1 MEKIARIFFVFTLL
15 FAAAFIIFFL
25 LYAQAK
31 NEVTQ
36 SNVDKAALQQSVS
49 TLSNDIRRQQIL
61 YEELER
67 KNKTLEEAASETSDI
82 NIQRL
87 KDQIYEQKQEIE
99 ALQAQIDEKD
109 NTIASLSDS
118 ALSTNTTDVNT
129 EQIAQVSADYE
140 KEINRLQTEINKRQ
154 EEITSLTQQ
163 LEQNDNDVDERITNL
178 QLQVAQTQ
186 SELEKAQSQVSLLE
200 ETLSEREQEIT
211 NLNEQLSQS
220 SESGAIIAEKQD
232 DISRLQTEMAQL
244 NQDIQEK
251 ETILEEKDAEITT
264 LENQLSSANQEVQKL
279 KDTLARERKYDPI
292 PAGEADAVKYK
303 YLLLGEDALSSGD
316 SIKSAD
322 YFMRADL
329 NNLALGGLHQV
340 YSRKRDLAF
349 QKAIAQYYN
358 QGYEHYK
365 NKDYSRAVA
374 ALEKALSYTQDVT
387 TNYRDDTLY
396 YKALAEYNLQNFM
409 DAENDLKFLIN
420 TEKNST
426 YIPHALYYLAKIYEQ
441 IGDTD
446 NLRKAVQELSNYS
459 QYSTYA
465 KKILDSLK

>member
-49 TLSNDIRRQQIL
+49 TLSNDMRRQEIL

-67 KNKTLEEAASETSDI
+67 KYKTLEEEASETSEI

-87 KDQIYEQKQEIE
+87 KDQIYDQQQQIN
-99 ALQAQIDEKD
+99 ALQEQIDEKN
-109 NTIASLSDS
+109 NTIASLSDP
-118 ALSTNTTDVNT
+118 ALSATTTETNS
-129 EQIAQVSADYE
+129 EQIAQVSATYE
-140 KEINRLQTEINKRQ
+140 KEINRLQEEINKQ
-154 EEITSLTQQ
+154 KEEISSLNKQ
-163 LEQNDNDVDERITNL
+163 LEAEDVDERITEL
-178 QLQVAQTQ
+178 QLTVAQTQ
-186 SELEKAQSQVSLLE
+186 SELEKAQSQVSTLE
-200 ETLSEREQEIT
+200 QSLSEREQEIT

-220 SESGAIIAEKQD
+220 SESAAVIAEKQD
-232 DISRLQTEMAQL
+232 EIKALEGEIAQL
-244 NQDIQEK
+244 NEAIE
-251 ETILEEKDAEITT
+251 ENRVILEEKDAEIAS
-264 LENQLSSANQEVQKL
+264 LKGQLASANQEIQKL
-279 KDTLARERKYDPI
+279 NNTLARERKYDPI

-329 NNLALGGLHQV
+329 NNLALGDLHQV

-358 QGYEHYK
+358 EGYEHYK
-365 NKDYSRAVA
+365 NKDYAGAVES
-374 ALEKALSYTQDVT
+374 LEKALSYTQDVT

-396 YKALAEYNLQNFM
+396 YKALAEYNQGNYM
-409 DAENDLKFLIN
+409 DAENDLKFLMS

-446 NLRKAVQELSNYS
+446 NLEKTAKELSNYT
-459 QYSTYA
+459 QYGTYA

>member
-36 SNVDKAALQQSVS
+36 TNVDKAALQQTVS
-49 TLSNDIRRQQIL
+49 TLNNELRRQDIL

-67 KNKTLEEAASETSDI
+67 KYRALEEAASETTEI
-82 NIQRL
+82 NIQSL
-87 KDQIYEQKQEIE
+87 KDQIYEQQ
-99 ALQAQIDEKD
+99 QQIDTLQVQLEEKD
-109 NTIASLSDS
+109 KSLASVTDP
-118 ALSTNTTDVNT
+118 ALTTNTTETNS
-129 EQIAQVSADYE
+129 EQIAQVSASYE
-140 KEINRLQTEINKRQ
+140 KEIKRLQ
-154 EEITSLTQQ
+154 EEISQQREEIDDLTVK
-163 LEQNDNDVDERITNL
+163 LESDDVDERIKEL
-178 QLQVAQTQ
+178 QQNV
-186 SELEKAQSQVSLLE
+186 SQ
-200 ETLSEREQEIT
+200 SERELDTALSQVNTLEQTLEKREKEIA

-220 SESGAIIAEKQD
+220 SESATIIAQKQD
-232 DISRLQTEMAQL
+232 EIRALEDEAAQL
-244 NQDIQEK
+244 K
-251 ETILEEKDAEITT
+251 ETIEENRTALEEKDGEIAA
-264 LENQLSSANQEVQKL
+264 LEGQLSSAKQEVQKL
-279 KDTLARERKYDPI
+279 NDTLARERKYDPI
-292 PAGEADAVKYK
+292 PSGEADAVKYK

-329 NNLALGGLHQV
+329 NNLALGDLHQV
-340 YSRKRDLAF
+340 YSRKRDLAY

-358 QGYEHYK
+358 EGYEQYK
-365 NKDYSRAVA
+365 NKDYTRAVDS
-374 ALEKALSYTQDVT
+374 LEKALSYTQEVA

-396 YKALAEYNLQNFM
+396 YKALAEYNLENYRN
-409 DAENDLKFLIN
+409 AENDLKFLKD

-441 IGDTD
+441 TGETA
-446 NLRKAVQELSNYS
+446 NLEKTAKELLNYT
-459 QYSTYA
+459 QYGTYA

>member
-49 TLSNDIRRQQIL
+49 TLSNDIRRQEIL

-67 KNKTLEEAASETSDI
+67 KYNALQEAASETSEI

-87 KDQIYEQKQEIE
+87 KDQIYDQQQQID
-99 ALQAQIDEKD
+99 ALQEQIDEKD
-109 NTIASLSDS
+109 TTIASLTDPV
-118 ALSTNTTDVNT
+118 LSKSTTET
-129 EQIAQVSADYE
+129 TSEQIAQVSAEYE
-140 KEINRLQTEINKRQ
+140 KEINRLQEEINKQ
-154 EEITSLTQQ
+154 KNEIASLTEQ
-163 LEQNDNDVDERITNL
+163 LASEDVDERITEL
-178 QLQVAQTQ
+178 QLTLAQTQ
-186 SELEKAQSQVSLLE
+186 SELEKTESQLSTFE
-200 ETLSEREQEIT
+200 QTLSEREQEIA

-220 SESGAIIAEKQD
+220 SESAAVIAEKQD
-232 DISRLQTEMAQL
+232 EIQALNDEITQL
-244 NQDIQEK
+244 NVQIEENQV
-251 ETILEEKDAEITT
+251 TAAEKDSEITA
-264 LENQLSSANQEVQKL
+264 LQSQLATANQELQKL
-279 KDTLARERKYDPI
+279 NDTLARERKYDPI

-303 YLLLGEDALSSGD
+303 YLLLGEDALSAGD

-329 NNLALGGLHQV
+329 NNLALGDLHQV

-349 QKAIAQYYN
+349 QKAISQYYN
-358 QGYEHYK
+358 DGYEHYK
-365 NKDYSRAVA
+365 NKDYPRALES
-374 ALEKALSYTQDVT
+374 LEKALNYSQDVT
-387 TNYRDDTLY
+387 TNYRDDALY
-396 YKALAEYNLQNFM
+396 YKALSEYNLQNYIA
-409 DAENDLKFLIN
+409 AENDLKFLKN

-446 NLRKAVQELSNYS
+446 NLKKTAQELANYS
-459 QYSTYA
+459 QYGTYA

>member
-49 TLSNDIRRQQIL
+49 TLSNDLRRQDIL

-67 KNKTLEEAASETSDI
+67 KYKILEEAASETSEI

-87 KDQIYEQKQEIE
+87 KDQIYDQQQQINVLQE
-99 ALQAQIDEKD
+99 QIDEKD
-109 NTIASLSDS
+109 NTIASLSDPT
-118 ALSTNTTDVNT
+118 LPSTSNVTNS
-129 EQIAQVSADYE
+129 EQIAQVSATYE
-140 KEINRLQTEINKRQ
+140 REIKRLQEEINKQ
-154 EEITSLTQQ
+154 KNEISSLNEQ
-163 LEQNDNDVDERITNL
+163 LETEDVDERITEL
-178 QLQVAQTQ
+178 QLTVAQTQ
-186 SELEKAQSQVSLLE
+186 SELEKAQSQLSTLE
-200 ETLSEREQEIT
+200 QTLSEREQEIS

-220 SESGAIIAEKQD
+220 SESAAIIAEKQD
-232 DISRLQTEMAQL
+232 ENKALEGEIAQL
-244 NQDIQEK
+244 NEQIE
-251 ETILEEKDAEITT
+251 ENRVALEEKDNEITD
-264 LENQLSSANQEVQKL
+264 LESQLASANQEIQKL
-279 KDTLARERKYDPI
+279 NDTLARERKYDPI
-292 PAGEADAVKYK
+292 PEGEADAVKYK

-329 NNLALGGLHQV
+329 NNLALGDLHQV

-358 QGYEHYK
+358 EGYEQYK
-365 NKDYSRAVA
+365 NKEYIRAVES
-374 ALEKALSYTQDVT
+374 LEKALSYAQDVN

-396 YKALAEYNLQNFM
+396 YKALAEYNQGDYI
-409 DAENDLKFLIN
+409 DAENDLKFLMS

-441 IGDTD
+441 IGDSD
-446 NLRKAVQELSNYS
+446 NLEKTAKELSNYT
-459 QYSTYA
+459 QYGTYA